1 MRSQC
6 RTCRSA
12 NHYISKRNIR
22 KPASAGFLLTFIAS
36 SPILNINMNKYQI
49 WYQQIIDRARG
60 RTLTGYVERH
70 HVVPR
75 SLGGSDHAD
84 NLVRLTAR
92 EHFVCHWLLTKMYTG
107 EARYKMINAMYIMR
121 ADGPYQKRYQSKI
134 TSRVYNTLKEE
145 YSKYISNLNKGR
157 VQPLEENIKQR
168 AAQTGRKRT
177 PFSDEWRANM
187 SKNHKSKQSDFDGAL
202 KEETKKKIGDK
213 IRGRRQTDE
222 EKARRSAANTGK
234 VKPKKLCPHCD
245 RMIAVNTYARWHG
258 DQCGSCAIS

>member
-1 MRSQC
+1 
-6 RTCRSA
+6 
-12 NHYISKRNIR
+12 
-22 KPASAGFLLTFIAS
+22 
-36 SPILNINMNKYQI
+36 MNKYQT
-49 WYQQIIDRARG
+49 WYQQIIDRARS

-168 AAQTGRKRT
+168 AAQTGRKRA

-187 SKNHKSKQSDFDGAL
+187 SASKQGKNNNRYGVKL
-202 KEETKKKIGDK
+202 EESTLEKMRKKATGRKQSPETIQKKADA
-213 IRGRRQTDE
+213 IRGSKRE
-222 EKARRSAANTGK
+222 
-234 VKPKKLCPHCD
+234 KKLCPHCGQ
-245 RMIAVNTYARWHG
+245 MIAVNTYTCWHG
-258 DQCGSCAIS
+258 DQCRSRGIS

>member
-1 MRSQC
+1 
-6 RTCRSA
+6 
-12 NHYISKRNIR
+12 
-22 KPASAGFLLTFIAS
+22 
-36 SPILNINMNKYQI
+36 MNKYQT
-49 WYQQIIDRARG
+49 WYQQIIDRARS

-168 AAQTGRKRT
+168 AAQTGRKRA

-187 SKNHKSKQSDFDGAL
+187 SASKQGKNNNRYGVKL
-202 KEETKKKIGDK
+202 EESTLEKMRKKATGRKQSPETIQKKADA
-213 IRGRRQTDE
+213 IRGSKRE
-222 EKARRSAANTGK
+222 
-234 VKPKKLCPHCD
+234 KKLCPHCGQ
-245 RMIAVNTYARWHG
+245 MIAVNTYTRWHG
-258 DQCGSCAIS
+258 DQCRSRGCS